1 MILVV
6 YITAL
11 EHGGEERSCSVTC
24 VLCLSPSV
32 GCVLG
37 IGMMKIGGKK
47 KKRTEREELTG
58 FETPPLPCPLLGQRD
73 HSRLNKLSSAQSWA
87 ASSTRAATE
96 ERPSSTPG
104 VFEPSTVS
112 VDRHIPS
119 G

>member
-58 FETPPLPCPLLGQRD
+58 FETPPLALPRPKGIT
-73 HSRLNKLSSAQSWA
+73 LNKLSSVQSLGGIFHQ
-87 ASSTRAATE
+87 SRY
-96 ERPSSTPG
+96 
-104 VFEPSTVS
+104 
-112 VDRHIPS
+112 
-119 G
+119 